1 MAIIVSLGQLVT
13 IMTTSIVAPSLS
25 TIAQDLHMGSSEMQ
39 VTFSIFV
46 LGLAFAPFLIAALS
60 EMYGRK
66 KIWIICNL
74 WYILWNSLCPVGHS
88 SGMMIVGRFM
98 AGSGASVGITVRTSW
113 HPGEK
118 LC

>member
-1 MAIIVSLGQLVT
+1 MGQLVT

-39 VTFSIFV
+39 ITFSIFV

-66 KIWIICNL
+66 SIWIICNS

-98 AGSGASVGITVRTSW
+98 AGSGASVGTTVRS
-113 HPGEK
+113 
-118 LC
+118 L